1 MFQSKFNR
9 LIVASIAAAAIA
21 PTAALA
27 SPAGDAGGTASE
39 TQDFRAPDNQVGG
52 GAPGTGVVQDL
63 RAPDQVAPGTQP
75 GKVLPGPP
83 TWPANPQTIKPAAP
97 TNATSDDGIDD
108 GVLIALGGGALL
120 LVAGM
125 GVAGRKRLQVV
136 RQRQLAYGRIPG
148 DAATGG
154 VPGTRSNCSPLT
166 SHRGTSDAAPT
177 APDIPAARRAP
188 AGAHASAPGA

>member
-27 SPAGDAGGTASE
+27 SPASDAGGTASQ
-39 TQDFRAPDNQVGG
+39 TQDLRAPDNQPDNQVGG

-63 RAPDQVAPGTQP
+63 PAPDQVAPGTQP
-75 GKVLPGPP
+75 APVVAGPP
-83 TWPANPQTIKPAAP
+83 TWPANPQTIKPAPA
-97 TNATSDDGIDD
+97 NATSDNGIDD

-120 LVAGM
+120 LVAGI

-136 RQRQLAYGRIPG
+136 RQRQLA
-148 DAATGG
+148 
-154 VPGTRSNCSPLT
+154 
-166 SHRGTSDAAPT
+166 
-177 APDIPAARRAP
+177 
-188 AGAHASAPGA
+188 